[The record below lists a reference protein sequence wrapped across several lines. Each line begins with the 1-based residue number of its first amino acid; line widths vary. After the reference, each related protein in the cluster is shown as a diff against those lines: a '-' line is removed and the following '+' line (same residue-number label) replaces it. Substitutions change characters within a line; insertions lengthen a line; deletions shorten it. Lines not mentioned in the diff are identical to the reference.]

1 MTMTDPHRLDAPA
14 APPLAASPLA
24 ASTLAASTQPSSGSG
39 RIPGLDGLRALAV
52 VAVVVFHL
60 NPAWLPG
67 GFLGV
72 DIFFVVS
79 GFLITTLLVREH
91 ARTGRLDLPAFWAR
105 RARRLLPALLVVIPF
120 SVLLAWVS
128 ERDLLVGIGP
138 QVLGALT
145 FSFNWVQIAAGS
157 NYFAATSPQL
167 LTNLWSLAVEEQF
180 YLAWPL
186 ITLGLLIAI
195 RSARS
200 RIGIVLILAA
210 GSGFLMAARF
220 DPEVGATRVYYGT
233 DTHVFGLMIGA
244 ALALWW
250 TTPEIRGPAFWI
262 ARRRPATA
270 LALGVL
276 AGLMWWLD
284 ESRPL
289 TFRGGLVLASVASA
303 VLIASAITGG
313 TLARALDLPA
323 LRWIGERSY
332 GIYLWHWPVILVV
345 NADYGPVPGSAGFG
359 WTRLWCVVVILAL
372 ADLCYRL
379 VELPVRRRGWRGAVD
394 LWARQLP
401 GRADGRRVLL
411 IGATTVLLLAGAALA
426 SAPGMTSAQ
435 QQIVLNE
442 EAATRSPVPDS
453 AVSEPRAAD
462 FSMPMG
468 EEIDAYGDS
477 MMVGSVPALKYYF
490 PGIRIDAK
498 SNRRWSSGYR
508 AVLASGTDIR
518 RAVVLSFGTNA
529 GVTEADVRAT
539 LDRLGSHRMIVLVN
553 VHLNSARA
561 SSDNAALKRVAADYR
576 NVVVADWSA
585 RVRTE
590 RTLLQS
596 DGIHPSM
603 TGQHAYAAVVRQTF
617 ADLSVAR
624 TGIEVRLPVLPI
636 P

>member
-186 ITLGLLIAI
+186 ITLGLLTAI

-442 EAATRSPVPDS
+442 KAAIRSPVPDS

>member
-24 ASTLAASTQPSSGSG
+24 ASTLAESTQPSSGSG

-186 ITLGLLIAI
+186 ITLGLLTAI

-262 ARRRPATA
+262 ARRRAATA

-401 GRADGRRVLL
+401 GRADGRRMLL

-462 FSMPMG
+462 FSMPTG

-508 AVLASGTDIR
+508 AVLASRTDIR

-553 VHLNSARA
+553 VHLNSTRA

>member
-262 ARRRPATA
+262 ARRRAATA

-508 AVLASGTDIR
+508 AVLASRTDIR

-553 VHLNSARA
+553 VHLNSTRA

-603 TGQHAYAAVVRQTF
+603 TGQHAYAAVVRQAF

>member
-262 ARRRPATA
+262 ARRRAATA

-462 FSMPMG
+462 FSMPTG

-508 AVLASGTDIR
+508 AVLASRTDIR

-529 GVTEADVRAT
+529 GVTESDVRAT

-603 TGQHAYAAVVRQTF
+603 TGQHAYAAVVRQAF

>member
-145 FSFNWVQIAAGS
+145 FSFWVQIAAGS

-379 VELPVRRRGWRGAVD
+379 VEPM
-394 LWARQLP
+394 
-401 GRADGRRVLL
+401 
-411 IGATTVLLLAGAALA
+411 AAA
-426 SAPGMTSAQ
+426 CS
-435 QQIVLNE
+435 
-442 EAATRSPVPDS
+442 
-453 AVSEPRAAD
+453 
-462 FSMPMG
+462 
-468 EEIDAYGDS
+468 
-477 MMVGSVPALKYYF
+477 
-490 PGIRIDAK
+490 
-498 SNRRWSSGYR
+498 
-508 AVLASGTDIR
+508 
-518 RAVVLSFGTNA
+518 
-529 GVTEADVRAT
+529 
-539 LDRLGSHRMIVLVN
+539 
-553 VHLNSARA
+553 
-561 SSDNAALKRVAADYR
+561 
-576 NVVVADWSA
+576 
-585 RVRTE
+585 
-590 RTLLQS
+590 
-596 DGIHPSM
+596 
-603 TGQHAYAAVVRQTF
+603 
-617 ADLSVAR
+617 
-624 TGIEVRLPVLPI
+624 
-636 P
+636 

>member
-262 ARRRPATA
+262 ARRRAATA

-401 GRADGRRVLL
+401 GRADGRRMLL

-508 AVLASGTDIR
+508 AVLASRTDIR

-553 VHLNSARA
+553 VHLNSTRA

>member
-186 ITLGLLIAI
+186 ITLGLLTAI

-244 ALALWW
+244 ALAGD
-250 TTPEIRGPAFWI
+250 R
-262 ARRRPATA
+262 ARPR
-270 LALGVL
+270 
-276 AGLMWWLD
+276 
-284 ESRPL
+284 
-289 TFRGGLVLASVASA
+289 
-303 VLIASAITGG
+303 
-313 TLARALDLPA
+313 
-323 LRWIGERSY
+323 
-332 GIYLWHWPVILVV
+332 
-345 NADYGPVPGSAGFG
+345 
-359 WTRLWCVVVILAL
+359 C
-372 ADLCYRL
+372 
-379 VELPVRRRGWRGAVD
+379 
-394 LWARQLP
+394 P
-401 GRADGRRVLL
+401 GRAD
-411 IGATTVLLLAGAALA
+411 
-426 SAPGMTSAQ
+426 
-435 QQIVLNE
+435 
-442 EAATRSPVPDS
+442 
-453 AVSEPRAAD
+453 
-462 FSMPMG
+462 
-468 EEIDAYGDS
+468 
-477 MMVGSVPALKYYF
+477 
-490 PGIRIDAK
+490 
-498 SNRRWSSGYR
+498 
-508 AVLASGTDIR
+508 
-518 RAVVLSFGTNA
+518 
-529 GVTEADVRAT
+529 
-539 LDRLGSHRMIVLVN
+539 
-553 VHLNSARA
+553 
-561 SSDNAALKRVAADYR
+561 
-576 NVVVADWSA
+576 VVA
-585 RVRTE
+585 R
-590 RTLLQS
+590 
-596 DGIHPSM
+596 
-603 TGQHAYAAVVRQTF
+603 
-617 ADLSVAR
+617 
-624 TGIEVRLPVLPI
+624 
-636 P
+636 

>member
-262 ARRRPATA
+262 ARRRAATA

-401 GRADGRRVLL
+401 GRADGRRMLL

-553 VHLNSARA
+553 VHLNSTRA

>member
-186 ITLGLLIAI
+186 ITLGLLTAI

-262 ARRRPATA
+262 ARRRAATA

-401 GRADGRRVLL
+401 GRADGRRMLL

-462 FSMPMG
+462 FSMPTG

-529 GVTEADVRAT
+529 GVTESDVRAT

-553 VHLNSARA
+553 VHLNSTRA

>member
-262 ARRRPATA
+262 ARRRAATA

-553 VHLNSARA
+553 VHLNSTRA

>member
-553 VHLNSARA
+553 VHLNSTRA

>member
-186 ITLGLLIAI
+186 ITLGLLTAI

-262 ARRRPATA
+262 ARRRAATA

-553 VHLNSARA
+553 VHLNSTRA

>member
-508 AVLASGTDIR
+508 AVLASRTDIR

-553 VHLNSARA
+553 VHLNSTRA